1 MSSRKRILS
10 LVFFGIV
17 ISALAACQA
26 VQTQPTPGTVVGL
39 PDPSLTHCKE
49 LGYTYEFRTLREPV
63 EAERS
68 APSIE
73 QSDDQVAP
81 PAPVEIDGGI
91 SFSVCIFPDGTECDT
106 WSFFRGECS
115 PGQFEHAEDG
125 LPLVNVV
132 QEAGLYQTVALEIL
146 ELNIEGPDR
155 SYSSLIKIKDENT
168 LDQIATALD
177 AIIWVSEQED
187 CIPTYKLLFH
197 LADDSVQEFNYH
209 LRWDRMTSFDYGD
222 VCHPNQDSSLR
233 GDQEYLDGNGGRPP
247 GAFDALIRAQID
259 STLANS
265 INVSEW
271 LGLNRTAEI
280 ELTETVLDE
289 SLDDQG
295 RTILDMKTIS
305 RFSTGDP
312 QMIER
317 VVSALDREFEFVSR
331 VGFHTQ
337 FELRFT
343 LEDGTVRILGY
354 GSEGDKPTV
363 LRGDPTIWQGRDI
376 LPGSEFDSLFEE
388 LLASVPDEQK

>member
-1 MSSRKRILS
+1 MSCRKKIIS

-17 ISALAACQA
+17 MLTLVACKA
-26 VQTQPTPGTVVGL
+26 NQTQHTPGSVVGL

-63 EAERS
+63 ET
-68 APSIE
+68 E
-73 QSDDQVAP
+73 QPESSKDQIDDQVAP
-81 PAPVEIDGGI
+81 PVPVEIDGGI

-146 ELNIEGPDR
+146 ELNKKQPTR
-155 SYSSLIKIKDENT
+155 SYSHLITIKDKHT

-177 AIIWVSEQED
+177 AIIWASGQED
-187 CIPTYKLLFH
+187 CIPSYKLLFH
-197 LADDSVQEFNYH
+197 LADSNVQEFNYH
-209 LRWDRMTSFDYGD
+209 LRWDRMTSFDYGN

-233 GDQEYLDGNGGRPP
+233 WEQEFLDGDGGNPP
-247 GAFDALIRAQID
+247 GVFDVLIKAQIT

-265 INVSEW
+265 INVSER
-271 LGLNRTAEI
+271 LGLNSIAEI
-280 ELTETVLDE
+280 EILETVLVE

-295 RTILDMKTIS
+295 RTILDMETIS
-305 RFSTGDP
+305 RFSTGDH
-312 QMIER
+312 QMIEG
-317 VVSALDREFEFVSR
+317 VVSALDKEFEFVSR
-331 VGFHTQ
+331 VGFHPQ

-354 GSEGDKPTV
+354 GSEAGKPTV
-363 LRGDPTIWQGRDI
+363 LRGNPTIWQGRDI
-376 LPGSEFDSLFEE
+376 LPDSEFDALFEE
-388 LLASVPDEQK
+388 LLASIPYE